1 MRRIVILALAGL
13 FAAIVIMQ
21 CMYTV
26 DETQRAIVLQLG
38 KPVSDSLGPGLH
50 FKLPFV
56 QNVVYID
63 SRVLNYEANPAE
75 VLTKEKKT
83 LVVDNFAK
91 WRIVDPLQFYR
102 TLHTLERAKSRLD
115 DLIYAEVRV
124 AIGSYSMEE
133 VVSSRRA
140 EIMAIVTSNVNDT
153 VKNMGLQIMD
163 VRVRRT
169 DLPEQNEKAIFGRM
183 RAERERTAKLYR
195 SEGQEESAKIKSN
208 ADKERTVIVAEAGRT
223 SEIIRGEGD
232 AEATKTYAES
242 LGQSPEFYG
251 FMRSMEAYKKSL
263 KDNGRVIMTPSS
275 GFMKYL
281 K

>member
-1 MRRIVILALAGL
+1 MRRVVILALSAL
-13 FAAIVIMQ
+13 VAAIVVMQ
-21 CMYTV
+21 CVFTV
-26 DETQRAIVLQLG
+26 DETQQALVLQLG

-50 FKLPFV
+50 FKLPFI

-63 SRVLNYEANPAE
+63 SRVLHYEANPAE

-83 LVVDNFAK
+83 LVVDNYAK

-102 TLHTLERAKSRLD
+102 SLGTVERAKSRLD
-115 DLIYAEVRV
+115 DLVYAEVRV

-153 VKNMGLQIMD
+153 VKNFGLQIMD
-163 VRVRRT
+163 VRVKRT
-169 DLPEQNEKAIFGRM
+169 DLPAQNEKAIFGRM
-183 RAERERTAKLYR
+183 KAERERTAKLYR
-195 SEGQEESAKIKSN
+195 SEGQEESAKIKSG
-208 ADKERTVIVAEAGRT
+208 AERERTVILAEANKQ
-223 SEIIRGEGD
+223 SEVIRGEGD
-232 AEATKTYAES
+232 AVATKTYAES
-242 LGQSPEFYG
+242 LGQSPEFYS
-251 FMRSMEAYKKSL
+251 FMRSMDAYKKSL
-263 KDNGRVIMTPSS
+263 KDNGRVVMTPGS

>member
-1 MRRIVILALAGL
+1 MRRVVILALSAL
-13 FAAIVIMQ
+13 VAAIVVMQ
-21 CMYTV
+21 CVFTV
-26 DETQRAIVLQLG
+26 DETQQALVLQLG

-63 SRVLNYEANPAE
+63 SRVLHYEANPAE

-83 LVVDNFAK
+83 LVVDNYAK

-102 TLHTLERAKSRLD
+102 SLGTVERAKSRLD
-115 DLIYAEVRV
+115 DLVYAEVRV

-153 VKNMGLQIMD
+153 VKNFGLQIMD
-163 VRVRRT
+163 VRVKRT
-169 DLPEQNEKAIFGRM
+169 DLPAQNEKAIFGRM
-183 RAERERTAKLYR
+183 KAERERTAKLYR
-195 SEGQEESAKIKSN
+195 SEGQEESAKIKSG
-208 ADKERTVIVAEAGRT
+208 AERERTVIVAEANKQ
-223 SEIIRGEGD
+223 SEVIRGEGD
-232 AEATKTYAES
+232 AVATKTYAES
-242 LGQSPEFYG
+242 LGQSPEFYS
-251 FMRSMEAYKKSL
+251 FMRSMDAYKKSL
-263 KDNGRVIMTPSS
+263 RENGRVVMTPGS